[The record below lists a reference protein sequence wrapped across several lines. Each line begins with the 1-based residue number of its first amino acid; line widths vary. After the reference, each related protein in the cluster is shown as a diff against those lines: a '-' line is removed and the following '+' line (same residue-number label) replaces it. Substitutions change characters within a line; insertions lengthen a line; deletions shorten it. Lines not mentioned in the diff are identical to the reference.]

1 MKSHGRRENA
11 NGAGPRHVSGMYVI
25 PIPLLSRVEMR
36 TRKESPE
43 PHPSHKNARIRMG
56 EGEGENDLCG
66 VICGRGVT
74 PFSARFAPDPR
85 AEDDGG
91 DTGETEPEGMKSEHQ
106 PSTQAF
112 DAFHY
117 GNATSRVS

>member
-1 MKSHGRRENA
+1 
-11 NGAGPRHVSGMYVI
+11 
-25 PIPLLSRVEMR
+25 
-36 TRKESPE
+36 
-43 PHPSHKNARIRMG
+43 MG

-91 DTGETEPEGMKSEHQ
+91 DTGETEPEGDEKRAPAEH
-106 PSTQAF
+106 PSF
-112 DAFHY
+112 
-117 GNATSRVS
+117 RCIPLW